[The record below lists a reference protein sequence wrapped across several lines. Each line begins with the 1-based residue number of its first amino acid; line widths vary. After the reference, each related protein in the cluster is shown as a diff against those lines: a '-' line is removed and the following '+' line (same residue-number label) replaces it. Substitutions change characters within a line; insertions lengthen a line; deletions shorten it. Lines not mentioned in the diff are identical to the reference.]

1 LTISGDAAHKIEKMS
16 HNDICV
22 AYMSHKR
29 LSEILMPV
37 QYHSGAFPPKQLNWE
52 VLIRSIGPTAAAIAR
67 YDGVLAAI
75 PNAAVLLSPLSSQE
89 AVLSSSIEGT
99 HATMSE
105 VLSLEAG
112 AEEILPQERRGDIRE
127 VLNYRI
133 ALNEAQRLLAE
144 LPLSQRV
151 LKAAHRVLLDG
162 VRGGDKSPGEYR
174 RIPVWIGP
182 DRHDPATARFVPINA
197 AELPAA
203 MGEWEKY
210 LHADAPDRLV
220 QLAILHAEFEA
231 LHPFLDGNGRLGRM
245 LVPLFIW
252 QMGLIRAPV
261 FYVSGYLEVH
271 RQAYYDALLAVSRD
285 GDWTGWAAFFLEA
298 LRSQAE
304 SNHRVA
310 TTLLDLHRE
319 LRRDVVT
326 WTHSQYA
333 VQALDWMFEKPV
345 FRSTDFVATAGIP
358 APTAKRLLSVFR
370 ENGMFRVLV
379 EGRGRRNS
387 VFAFRRLLNTAEGH
401 EVY

>member
-1 LTISGDAAHKIEKMS
+1 
-16 HNDICV
+16 
-22 AYMSHKR
+22 
-29 LSEILMPV
+29 MPTP
-37 QYHSGAFPPKQLNWE
+37 YHAGAFPPSQLDWSA
-52 VLIRSIGPTAAAIAR
+52 LIPHIGPTAAAIAR

-75 PNAAVLLSPLSSQE
+75 PNAAVLLSPLTTQE
-89 AVLSSSIEGT
+89 ATLSSSIEGT

-112 AEEILPQERRGDIRE
+112 AEDILPEARRGDIRE
-127 VLNYRI
+127 VLNYRK

-151 LKAAHRVLLDG
+151 VKAAHRVLLEG

-182 DRHDPATARFVPINA
+182 DRHNAATARFIPISA
-197 AELPAA
+197 GELPAA

-261 FYVSGYLEVH
+261 FYVSGYLEAN
-271 RQAYYDALLAVSRD
+271 RQAYYDGLLAVSRD
-285 GDWTGWAAFFLEA
+285 GDWTSWVRFFLQA
-298 LRSQAE
+298 LQAQAE
-304 SNHRVA
+304 DNHRLA
-310 TTLLDLHRE
+310 MALLDLHRE
-319 LRRDVVT
+319 LRKTFVE

-333 VQALDWMFEKPV
+333 VQALDWMFGRPIFK
-345 FRSTDFVATAGIP
+345 STDFVANAGIP
-358 APTAKRLLSVFR
+358 EATAKRLLAVLR
-370 ENGMFRVLV
+370 ENDLFKVLV

-387 VFAFRRLLNTAEGH
+387 VFAFRKLLNTAEGR
-401 EVY
+401 EVF